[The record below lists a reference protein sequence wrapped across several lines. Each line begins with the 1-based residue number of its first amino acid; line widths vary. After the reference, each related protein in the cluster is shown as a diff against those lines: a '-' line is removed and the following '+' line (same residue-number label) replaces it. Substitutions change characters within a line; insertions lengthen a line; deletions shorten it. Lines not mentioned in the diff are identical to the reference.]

1 MSEIEIAFIGGSGLY
16 KIPNLKKIKWKSVTS
31 SFGKPSCKVCVG
43 SLNGKLIAFLPRHGI
58 NHNISP
64 SKINYRA
71 NIECLKKLNVQNIIS
86 LSAVGS
92 LREDY
97 KPGDFV
103 VVNQFIDNTYL
114 RKKTFFDEDCIS
126 HVSMSSPV
134 CENLRKI
141 SVSNL
146 KKLKLNFHS
155 NGTYICIEGPQ
166 FSSLAESN
174 LFRSWGCDIIGMTNM
189 PEAKLAREA
198 GICYAAISMVTD
210 FDCWH
215 PKHDSVTVDQI
226 IRTMNQNSNNAFKL
240 IEEFSKIEKI
250 SCDEKIKNI
259 SKNSLITSIDKI
271 EKSTKKKLKFI
282 FNDL

>member
-1 MSEIEIAFIGGSGLY
+1 MSEIELAFIGGSGLY
-16 KIPNLKKIKWKSVTS
+16 KIPNLKKIKWKIVKS
-31 SFGKPSCKVCVG
+31 SFGKPSWKVCTG
-43 SLNGKLIAFLPRHGI
+43 TLNGKSIAFLPRHGI

-64 SKINYRA
+64 SEINYRA
-71 NIECLKKLNVQNIIS
+71 NIECLKKLGVQNIIS

-103 VVNQFIDNTYL
+103 VVDQFIDNTYL
-114 RKKTFFDEDCIS
+114 RKKTFFDDDCIS

-141 SVSNL
+141 SLSNL
-146 KKLKLNFHS
+146 KKLKLSFHS

-174 LFRSWGCDIIGMTNM
+174 LFRSWGCDVIGMTNM

-215 PKHDSVTVDQI
+215 PQHDSVTVDQI
-226 IRTMNQNSNNAFKL
+226 VTTMNQNSNNAFKL
-240 IEEFSKIEKI
+240 IEEFSKIKKI

-259 SKNSLITSIDKI
+259 SKNSLITRVEKI

>member
-1 MSEIEIAFIGGSGLY
+1 
-16 KIPNLKKIKWKSVTS
+16 
-31 SFGKPSCKVCVG
+31 
-43 SLNGKLIAFLPRHGI
+43 
-58 NHNISP
+58 
-64 SKINYRA
+64 
-71 NIECLKKLNVQNIIS
+71 
-86 LSAVGS
+86 
-92 LREDY
+92 
-97 KPGDFV
+97 
-103 VVNQFIDNTYL
+103 
-114 RKKTFFDEDCIS
+114 
-126 HVSMSSPV
+126 MSSPV

-141 SVSNL
+141 SLSNL

-174 LFRSWGCDIIGMTNM
+174 LFRSWGCDVIGMTNM

-215 PKHDSVTVDQI
+215 PQHDSVTVDQI
-226 IRTMNQNSNNAFKL
+226 VTTMNQNSNNAFKL
-240 IEEFSKIEKI
+240 IEEFSKIKKI

-259 SKNSLITSIDKI
+259 SKNSLITRIEKI

>member
-1 MSEIEIAFIGGSGLY
+1 MGCL
-16 KIPNLKKIKWKSVTS
+16 
-31 SFGKPSCKVCVG
+31 G
-43 SLNGKLIAFLPRHGI
+43 SLNGKSIAFLPRHGI

-64 SKINYRA
+64 SEINYRA
-71 NIECLKKLNVQNIIS
+71 NIECLKKLGVQNIIS

-103 VVNQFIDNTYL
+103 VVDQFIDNTYL
-114 RKKTFFDEDCIS
+114 RKKTFFDDDCIS

-141 SVSNL
+141 SLSNL

-174 LFRSWGCDIIGMTNM
+174 LFRSWGCDVIGMTNM
-189 PEAKLAREA
+189 PEAKLAKEA
-198 GICYAAISMVTD
+198 GICYSAVSMVTD
-210 FDCWH
+210 YDCWH
-215 PKHDSVTVDQI
+215 SDHDSVTVDQI
-226 IRTMNQNSNNAFKL
+226 LNTLNKNTKNAFSFIDSL
-240 IEEFSKIEKI
+240 SKIRKI
-250 SCDEKIKNI
+250 TCDENTKTLSRNSIITNKKNV
-259 SKNSLITSIDKI
+259 KNSTM
-271 EKSTKKKLKFI
+271 EKLKFI
-282 FNDL
+282 FNN